1 MTANDWSNVRQ
12 HADRDCRMKRDL
24 TKLTPA
30 QRTALILR
38 VNKNTHT
45 PTTQADRDRNAAIGG
60 RGPVNSKDQ

>member
-1 MTANDWSNVRQ
+1 MHSTK
-12 HADRDCRMKRDL
+12 KRDL

-38 VNKNTHT
+38 VNRNTHT

-60 RGPVNSKDQ
+60 RGPVNAKDQ